1 MDIKKFRSILQV
13 SLSRNTTI
21 EEGLKICEA
30 FWFFHGEPSEP
41 HAELASRL
49 HSDFYANL
57 SQLFQFS
64 NMLEWIGNLL
74 VDEIKKKLKIRYID
88 AVVSSSF
95 AGIVIGQKVA
105 EKLGAAFV
113 FTEKKNGRQ
122 IWTGRFELVPK
133 TVLLQVE
140 DLITTFRTTEMVR
153 EAVLKENPNVIFLEF
168 NKKPVVCAAIY
179 RPQKFTDNTNYEVIS
194 LMRREVPI
202 WEPEICPI
210 CKKGSV
216 ALLPK
221 KHWPKFISYMC

>member
-1 MDIKKFRSILQV
+1 MDIKKFRSILHV

-41 HAELASRL
+41 HAELTSGL

-64 NMLEWIGNLL
+64 NMLEWAGNLL
-74 VDEIKKKLKIRYID
+74 VDEIEKKLKIRYID

-95 AGIVIGQKVA
+95 AGITIGQKVA

-140 DLITTFRTTEMVR
+140 DLITTFKTTEMVR
-153 EAVLKENPNVIFLEF
+153 KAVLKENPNVIFLEF
-168 NKKPVVCAAIY
+168 NKKPVVCAVIY

-194 LMRREVPI
+194 LMRREVPN
-202 WEPEICPI
+202 WKPEICPP
-210 CKKGSV
+210 CEKGSI
-216 ALLPK
+216 ALPPK
-221 KHWPKFISYMC
+221 KHWPKFISYMY